1 MTDET
6 ITYRRAELYEQVW
19 KDPVRTVARNYGISD
34 VWLGKVCRKL
44 SVPLPGRG
52 YWARVRNGWPE
63 KQLPLPPLAEGK
75 RSEITVP
82 KRRQQVFLGRLL
94 RQEDGEEA
102 RAKPPVIVV
111 PDELE
116 RPHKLVAAAGKLLR
130 GRESRDGYISCW
142 NVSCLKIRVSKASLG
157 RALRIMNALL
167 GALEERNYRVE
178 VTRAL
183 SYEERQRQD
192 RYQIDPPDNV
202 TRVLVGEEWIEFGI
216 FGKSRIVRETAEQPK
231 GLKGNAL
238 ESWLLSDHTTTRYV
252 QEGDL
257 ELRILNPD
265 YTGIR
270 SVWGDGKHQRV
281 EKCLGA
287 FVAYLAVAAEAKKQ
301 RRLDQERQQREWEDK
316 RRLEE
321 EARERARQEAEREKR
336 LEDRLSRWRLAREA
350 REYVAEVRRLIT
362 AAGSIE
368 DGATLHEW
376 LGWIESFAER
386 IDPLG
391 NLREKAERMARGGEG
406 SPHVVEQEIGQS

>member
-1 MTDET
+1 MNDET
-6 ITYRRAELYEQVW
+6 ITYRRTELYDKVW
-19 KDPVRTVARNYGISD
+19 KDPVRTVARRYGISD

-63 KQLPLPPLAEGK
+63 KQLPLPPLPEGK

-82 KRRQQVFLGRLL
+82 TRRQQVFIGRLL
-94 RQEDGEEA
+94 RQEDVEEA

-116 RPHKLVAAAGKLLR
+116 RPHKLVTAAGKLLR
-130 GRESRDGYISCW
+130 GRESHDGYISCW
-142 NVSCLKIRVSKASLG
+142 NISCLKIHVTKASLG

-183 SYEERQRQD
+183 SSEERQRQD
-192 RYQIDPPDNV
+192 RHQIDPPDNV

-238 ESWLLSDHTTTRYV
+238 ESWLLSSHTTTRYM

-257 ELRILNPD
+257 ELRILNPE

-287 FVAYLAVAAEAKKQ
+287 FVAYLEVAAEAKKQ
-301 RRLDQERQQREWEDK
+301 RRLDLERQHREWEEK
-316 RRLEE
+316 ERRREEARRRALEE
-321 EARERARQEAEREKR
+321 EEREKR
-336 LEDRLSRWRLAREA
+336 LE
-350 REYVAEVRRLIT
+350 VQ
-362 AAGSIE
+362 
-368 DGATLHEW
+368 
-376 LGWIESFAER
+376 
-386 IDPLG
+386 
-391 NLREKAERMARGGEG
+391 LRDWRMARDTRMYAAELRRILEAHPAEAG
-406 SPHVVEQEIGQS
+406 SKWLEFLRWMEVYAERKDPVVKLRAALEQQAAESVAEPTTSL